1 MHSTPP
7 TPKPED
13 LPVLPNPPRPILAV
27 VMLASLATIAIALT
41 ACGLAVLEVLKTPK
55 INQLYFLAAFEL
67 IAIFGAAVGVL
78 TALNRF
84 KSGPALAMLSVSGP
98 MIVGALLG
106 EPSLSARLLG
116 QPVEPM
122 VLSGVPIKWL
132 ALAQLG
138 CGVIMLLCASLT
150 VFARDP
156 KASFSYLGRS
166 AIAAVPLVTSVAMV
180 KYLPVMFP
188 SAGTAVKIG
197 VSTVAFFVFVAFLS
211 IAGHC
216 LIRAYECGRPE
227 EYATKPSPPAPGP
240 GPATAASASPAK
252 A

>member
-1 MHSTPP
+1 
-7 TPKPED
+7 
-13 LPVLPNPPRPILAV
+13 
-27 VMLASLATIAIALT
+27 MLASLATAAIALT
-41 ACGLAVLEVLKTPK
+41 ACGLAVIEVLKTPK

-67 IAIFGAAVGVL
+67 IALVGAAVGVL

-98 MIVGALLG
+98 MLVGALLG

-122 VLSGVPIKWL
+122 VLSGVPVKWL

-138 CGVIMLLCASLT
+138 CGIIMLACASLT

-156 KASFSYLGRS
+156 RASFSYLARA
-166 AIAAVPLVTSVAMV
+166 AIAAVPIVVSVAMV
-180 KYLPVMFP
+180 KYLPTVFP
-188 SAGTAVKIG
+188 GASTAIKIG
-197 VSTVAFFVFVAFLS
+197 VSTVAFFVFVTFLS

-216 LIRAYECGRPE
+216 FIRAYECGRPE
-227 EYATKPSPPAPGP
+227 EYEAKRAASPGTQVPVPPPAP
-240 GPATAASASPAK
+240 SPAK

>member
-1 MHSTPP
+1 
-7 TPKPED
+7 
-13 LPVLPNPPRPILAV
+13 
-27 VMLASLATIAIALT
+27 MLASLATIAIALT

-67 IAIFGAAVGVL
+67 IALIGAAVGVL

-98 MIVGALLG
+98 MLVGALLG

-138 CGVIMLLCASLT
+138 CGLVMLLCASMT
-150 VFARDP
+150 AFARDP
-156 KASFSYLGRS
+156 KASISYLVRA
-166 AIAAVPLVTSVAMV
+166 AIAAVPLAASVAMV

-188 SAGTAVKIG
+188 TAGTALKIG
-197 VSTVAFFVFVAFLS
+197 VSTVAFFVFVTFLS

-227 EYATKPSPPAPGP
+227 EYATKPAPPAPPVP
-240 GPATAASASPAK
+240 GSAPTPAPSPAK